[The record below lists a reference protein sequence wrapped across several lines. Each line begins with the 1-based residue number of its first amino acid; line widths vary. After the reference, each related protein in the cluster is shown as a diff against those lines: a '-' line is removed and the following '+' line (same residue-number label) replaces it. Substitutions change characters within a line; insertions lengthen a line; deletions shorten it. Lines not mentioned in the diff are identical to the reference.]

1 VKANPDHLR
10 LLTKI
15 ALMYHEEKLTQPQIA
30 QRLHIAQARVSR
42 LLKQAE
48 ETGIVRT
55 TVIPPAGFFIEWE
68 RLLEE
73 AYGLDDVVI
82 AESVDGHL
90 TAVLGAAAAR
100 YLDASLWGEDRVGLS
115 SWSASL
121 LATIDA
127 MRTRPRQAATK
138 IVQLIGGSGNPAA
151 QGSAS
156 RLLSRFADFTSAEP
170 LFLNAPG
177 IAASME
183 ARDALLTDEYISM
196 VAQEWDDVTT
206 ALVGIGTLDPSEL
219 LAESGNA
226 LSEGDRVELEA
237 AGAVGDVCLRYF
249 DAEGVPVSSPLDDR
263 IVGIPTDV
271 LRKVPRR
278 IGVAGGLRK
287 VDAIRGAISGN
298 WVNVLV
304 TDSDVAAQLV
314 SEISQTAKIG

>member
-1 VKANPDHLR
+1 
-10 LLTKI
+10 
-15 ALMYHEEKLTQPQIA
+15 
-30 QRLHIAQARVSR
+30 
-42 LLKQAE
+42 
-48 ETGIVRT
+48 
-55 TVIPPAGFFIEWE
+55 
-68 RLLEE
+68 
-73 AYGLDDVVI
+73 
-82 AESVDGHL
+82 
-90 TAVLGAAAAR
+90 
-100 YLDASLWGEDRVGLS
+100 
-115 SWSASL
+115 
-121 LATIDA
+121 
-127 MRTRPRQAATK
+127 
-138 IVQLIGGSGNPAA
+138 
-151 QGSAS
+151 
-156 RLLSRFADFTSAEP
+156 
-170 LFLNAPG
+170 
-177 IAASME
+177 ME